1 MARLPLKQF
10 LADNPKKVLVLD
22 GGQGTELENRGIKV
36 ANPVWSTI
44 PFISESFWSD
54 ESSAN
59 RKIVKEMFNDF
70 LNAGAE
76 ILMTTTYQT
85 SYKSV
90 SENTPIR
97 TLSEYNNL
105 LNRIVD
111 FSRNCIGEDKYLI
124 GCIGPWGAHIC
135 REFTGD
141 YGAEPENIDFYQY
154 FKPQLE
160 NFNKNDKLDL
170 IGFETIPNIHE
181 LKAILSW
188 DESIL
193 SRPFYIGLSVHEH
206 GVLRDGTTM
215 EEIAQVIKDLGDQNK
230 S

>member
-59 RKIVKEMFNDF
+59 RKTVKEMFNDF

-111 FSRNCIGEDKYLI
+111 FPL
-124 GCIGPWGAHIC
+124 
-135 REFTGD
+135 
-141 YGAEPENIDFYQY
+141 
-154 FKPQLE
+154 
-160 NFNKNDKLDL
+160 
-170 IGFETIPNIHE
+170 
-181 LKAILSW
+181 
-188 DESIL
+188 
-193 SRPFYIGLSVHEH
+193 
-206 GVLRDGTTM
+206 
-215 EEIAQVIKDLGDQNK
+215 
-230 S
+230 